1 MQVRTI
7 DQQELVAWVAANH
20 VPFLETGSI
29 TDEAEYRR
37 TRIDFERTWA
47 TFDGEQIVGT
57 LRSFATPLTVP
68 GGAQLAVDAVTNVA
82 VSPTH
87 RRRGVMTGL
96 IQNTLAKAAERGEP
110 ASILIAAEYPIYGRF
125 GYGPATEHAS
135 YTLDTHLARIAMAR
149 VGSVEVVAPE
159 VARQA
164 AQPVFEQFRS
174 QQAGAIRRR
183 DYGWDIDFGLSEW
196 PERPRWKGFCVLYS
210 DPTGAPRGYLRYH
223 VDSNWEHRLPRN
235 KVVVDELVSV
245 TPTAYTELWRYL
257 TELDLVATV
266 SADDRPVDEPL
277 YWQLADARALRQT
290 SRDDFLWLRVLDAP
304 AALSARTYASA
315 NRAVIE
321 IVDPLGYA
329 NGRVALEA
337 GPDGA
342 TCRPTSESADVSI
355 PIGALG
361 AAYLGGPSL
370 AVMQHAGLIDEH
382 QSGAVARLD
391 AQFASRPAPW
401 CNTWF

>member
-7 DQQELVAWVAANH
+7 EQQELVAWVAANH

-47 TFDGEQIVGT
+47 TFDGEQMVGT
-57 LRSFATPLTVP
+57 LRSFETPLTVP
-68 GGAQLAVDAVTNVA
+68 GGEQLTVDAVTNVA

-96 IQNTLAKAAERGEP
+96 IHNTLAKAAERGET

-125 GYGPATEHAS
+125 GYGPTTEHAS
-135 YTLDTHLARIAMAR
+135 YTLDTHVARIATAR
-149 VGSVEVVAPE
+149 VGGVEVVAPE

-174 QQAGAIRRR
+174 RQAGAIRRR
-183 DYGWDIDFGLSEW
+183 EYSWDIDFGLSEW
-196 PERPRWKGFCVLYS
+196 PGRPRWKGFCVLYS
-210 DPTGAPRGYLRYH
+210 DPTGTPRGYLQYH
-223 VDSNWEHRLPRN
+223 VDSNWEHRVPRN
-235 KVVVDELVSV
+235 KVIVDELVSV

-290 SRDDFLWLRVLDAP
+290 ARSDFLWLRVLDAP
-304 AALSARTYASA
+304 AALSARAYATA

-321 IVDPLGYA
+321 IDDPLGYA
-329 NGRVALEA
+329 NGRFALEA

-342 TCRPTSESADVSI
+342 TCRPTSENADVSI
-355 PIGALG
+355 GIGALG

-370 AVMQHAGLIDEH
+370 AVMHRAGLVDEH
-382 QSGAVARLD
+382 HAGAVARLD